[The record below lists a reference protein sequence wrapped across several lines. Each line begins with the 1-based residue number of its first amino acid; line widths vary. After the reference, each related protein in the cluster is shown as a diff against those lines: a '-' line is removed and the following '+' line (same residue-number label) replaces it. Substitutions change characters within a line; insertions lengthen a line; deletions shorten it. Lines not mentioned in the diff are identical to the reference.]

1 MNYTLH
7 NLSELNPG
15 LLPRL
20 AEIHMGDRGLLS
32 RLGFTFVQRYFEIAY
47 RDPRVIGVYAQ
58 NDATGDL
65 MGYGIASPEPGSLTS
80 QLTSD
85 KNWFIKEVVKLFF
98 TRPHVF
104 IQLIISS
111 ITIKGQMNN
120 ESDAIECVYFSVDPK
135 YQGQKLGRT
144 LQKALMDRSRE
155 AGYQKMFASI
165 ETWNKAS
172 LAATQS
178 NGFTIVRT
186 FREGIYYRY
195 RMETKL

>member
-7 NLSELNPG
+7 NLHELSKEQ
-15 LLPRL
+15 LPRL

-32 RLGFTFVQRYFEIAY
+32 RLGYPFVLRYFEIAHK
-47 RDPRVIGVYAQ
+47 DSRVIGVAAK
-58 NDATGDL
+58 NDETGEW
-65 MGYGIASPEPGSLTS
+65 MGYGIASPEPEALTS
-80 QLTSD
+80 QLTND
-85 KNWFIKEVVKLFF
+85 KPWFIKEILKLFF

-104 IQLIISS
+104 VQLVISS

-135 YQGQKLGRT
+135 YRGQKLGRT
-144 LQKALMDRSRE
+144 LQRALMDRSRE
-155 AGYQKMFASI
+155 AGYKKMFASI

-172 LAATQS
+172 LAATES
-178 NGFTIVRT
+178 NGFTIAKT

-195 RMETKL
+195 RMECTL

>member
-7 NLSELNPG
+7 DLHKLSSEH
-15 LLPRL
+15 LPRL

-32 RLGFTFVQRYFEIAY
+32 RLGYPFVLRYFEIAHQ
-47 RDPRVIGVYAQ
+47 DPRVIGVVVK
-58 NDATGDL
+58 NDETGEL
-65 MGYGIASPEPGSLTS
+65 MGYGIASPEPESLTS
-80 QLTSD
+80 QLTND
-85 KNWFIKEVVKLFF
+85 KKWFIKEIVKLFF

-104 IQLIISS
+104 VQLVISS

-135 YQGQKLGRT
+135 YRGQKLGRT
-144 LQKALMDRSRE
+144 LQKALMDESRK
-155 AGYQKMFASI
+155 AGYKKMFASI

-178 NGFTIVRT
+178 NGFTIAKT
-186 FREGIYYRY
+186 FREGVYYRY
-195 RMETKL
+195 RMECKL